1 MFSGLRQGTTLYVLD
16 KSEKPKVVTGY
27 VENVTAPHPMYK
39 SYNPAV
45 SFGANMQTVVDIIV
59 KIGND
64 KKEFVGV
71 PSTSVIHSY
80 GDYVLSESKDSM
92 IQEVDAMLSNSKAI
106 VESIDQHKANIEACE
121 DILKQLSPVYAKEQQ
136 RDEAIDNISGRMD
149 RMEDVL
155 ARLETMLTRQSI
167 HGNDQKL

>member
-16 KSEKPKVVTGY
+16 KSEEPKVVIGY

-39 SYNPAV
+39 TYNPTV
-45 SFGANMQTVVDIIV
+45 SFGTNMQTVVDIIV

-71 PSTSVIHSY
+71 PSTSTIHSY
-80 GDYVLSESKDSM
+80 GDYVLSENKESM

-106 VESIDQHKANIEACE
+106 VESIEQHKANIAACE
-121 DILKQLSPVYAKEQQ
+121 NILKQLNPVYAKEQQ

-155 ARLETMLTRQSI
+155 ARLETMLTKQNI
-167 HGNDQKL
+167 HENN